1 MTDGRSARPFSL
13 PPLSC
18 HSEHGSPIDMDA
30 ALNNDMLIHTKFS
43 MLSDADAES
52 TAVWLN
58 DHGILEKVEGV
69 DYVAVQL
76 RDVPQNFTAKETI
89 NVLRIS
95 SCGVLLAVGSV
106 VLGDHQYAGRT
117 VFCPMSNVVSIAA
130 E

>member
-58 DHGILEKVEGV
+58 LKTSIDGVQIVRESGRLGI
-69 DYVAVQL
+69 
-76 RDVPQNFTAKETI
+76 T
-89 NVLRIS
+89 
-95 SCGVLLAVGSV
+95 
-106 VLGDHQYAGRT
+106 
-117 VFCPMSNVVSIAA
+117 
-130 E
+130 